1 MSFRMLGFKRWS
13 KNNVPIMTHFSPLAV
28 DSSTSLHTFMSEP
41 RNRNF
46 NNIWWQPYS
55 GLAKSSVVN
64 TIKTLVIY
72 LIMCYSTKTFYP
84 KFVLA
89 YVAKVLKALH

>member
-1 MSFRMLGFKRWS
+1 MSFRILGFKRWS

-46 NNIWWQPYS
+46 NNIFHAIGMTAIQWLS
-55 GLAKSSVVN
+55 
-64 TIKTLVIY
+64 
-72 LIMCYSTKTFYP
+72 
-84 KFVLA
+84 
-89 YVAKVLKALH
+89 KVKCGEYI